1 MKQLKLHRQC
11 THDKLINFGFRKCG
25 LNYKLFLPLY
35 ENKSK
40 TVIAAEFLVSSLD
53 NYIGY
58 DVMDVCN
65 DTLYTAFYDRE
76 YTNEDKNDVYKIV
89 HTRLSD
95 IMDEMV
101 KAVQVYAA
109 DGSNNIAVKTGE
121 TTIVGTISIGETVTV
136 DGDAKTAF
144 AAALDEFAPDYAK
157 VKLKSKQWGAN
168 PTATIT
174 VDKEGGVKVSYEPE
188 AFATFMDKKSK

>member
-40 TVIAAEFLVSSLD
+40 TVIPAEFLVSSLH

-65 DTLYTAFYDRE
+65 NTLYTAF
-76 YTNEDKNDVYKIV
+76 
-89 HTRLSD
+89 
-95 IMDEMV
+95 
-101 KAVQVYAA
+101 
-109 DGSNNIAVKTGE
+109 
-121 TTIVGTISIGETVTV
+121 
-136 DGDAKTAF
+136 
-144 AAALDEFAPDYAK
+144 
-157 VKLKSKQWGAN
+157 
-168 PTATIT
+168 
-174 VDKEGGVKVSYEPE
+174 
-188 AFATFMDKKSK
+188 